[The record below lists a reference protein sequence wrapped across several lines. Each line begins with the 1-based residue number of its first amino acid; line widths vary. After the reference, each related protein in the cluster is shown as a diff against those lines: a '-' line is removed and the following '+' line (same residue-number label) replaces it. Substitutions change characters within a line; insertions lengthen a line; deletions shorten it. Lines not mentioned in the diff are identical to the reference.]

1 MAEKTFN
8 IPEILQN
15 CAPHGCCSGCG
26 HGIATR
32 IIYEVLE
39 EMGLTGNSA
48 AFHDL
53 ACGSNMVFAQ
63 RGNAFSGA
71 HGRAIPTAT
80 GFKHI
85 RPDML
90 VFTYAGDGATYNI
103 GMQHT
108 VHTAMRDEN
117 ITAIV
122 VNNTYFGMT
131 GGQMSATSILGQKTT
146 SSPAGRDKKKNGSPM
161 KVEELLSGM
170 DIAYL
175 ARVYV
180 DTPAHVN
187 QTKKMIR
194 KAFEKQM
201 AGEGYSFIEIVAP
214 CPTNW
219 GMTPKQACER
229 MANELYDIYPIGEFK
244 ERSAK

>member
-1 MAEKTFN
+1 MAAKITRVPN
-8 IPEILQN
+8 KLDVPNGHSWCQ
-15 CAPHGCCSGCG
+15 GCG
-26 HGIATR
+26 HGIITR

-39 EMGLTGNSA
+39 EIGMDNNCV

-53 ACGSNMVFAQ
+53 ACGANALYIQ
-63 RGNAFSGA
+63 KGHAFSGA

-80 GFKHI
+80 GYKRT

-90 VFTYAGDGATYNI
+90 VFTYEGDGAAYSI

-108 VHTAMRDEN
+108 MHTAMRDEN

-122 VNNTYFGMT
+122 VNNTNFGMT
-131 GGQMSATSILGQKTT
+131 GGQMSPTTIIGQKTT
-146 SSPAGRDKKKNGSPM
+146 SSPAGRTANLNGNPI
-161 KVEELLSGM
+161 
-170 DIAYL
+170 DIC
-175 ARVYV
+175 RVYETMDVAYVARGSV
-180 DTPAHVN
+180 DSAANVN
-187 QTKKMIR
+187 KTKKMIR

-201 AGEGYSFIEIVAP
+201 AGEGFTFVEVLAP

-219 GMTPKQACER
+219 GMTPVQSCER
-229 MANELYDIYPIGEFK
+229 IQNELFEKYPLGEFV

>member
-1 MAEKTFN
+1 MAKKFN
-8 IPEILQN
+8 IPEYLQGYGS
-15 CAPHGCCSGCG
+15 HGWCQGCG

-39 EMGLTGNSA
+39 EMGLSDKA
-48 AFHDL
+48 MVFHDL
-53 ACGSNMVFAQ
+53 ACGANGIHVTN
-63 RGNAFSGA
+63 GNAFSGA

-80 GFKHI
+80 GYKRT

-90 VFTYAGDGATYNI
+90 VLTYQGDGATYSI

-108 VHTAMRDEN
+108 VHTALRDEN

-122 VNNTYFGMT
+122 INNTNFGMT
-131 GGQMSATSILGQKTT
+131 GGQMSPASLLGQKTT
-146 SSPAGRDKKKNGSPM
+146 SSPAGRTKELNGNP
-161 KVEELLSGM
+161 VDIVNLYHGM

-175 ARVYV
+175 ARGAV
-180 DTPAHVN
+180 DSVAN
-187 QTKKMIR
+187 INKTKQYIR

-201 AGEGYSFIEIVAP
+201 AGEGFSYIEIMAP

-219 GMTPKQACER
+219 GMTPVKSLER
-229 MANELYDIYPIGEFK
+229 MKNEVLVEYPVGEYI